1 MTINK
6 DKAMKFSMKDKEADS
21 NWELEDS
28 DCPLILEIFFKQE
41 RKLVRPGTTYY
52 QIYINP
58 TFDRFLLKI
67 LSHSL

>member
-1 MTINK
+1 
-6 DKAMKFSMKDKEADS
+6 MKFSMKDMEADWD
-21 NWELEDS
+21 WELEDS
-28 DCPLILEIFFKQE
+28 ECLLILEIFFFKQE
-41 RKLVRPGTTYY
+41 RKLFRPATTYY